1 MRNIPFMIATGFIAC
16 FLLAA
21 PAHAEEV
28 SRAQIKGLDEQVQEI
43 KSDVIAIAAELNQL
57 EEKLLFPSQTQVAVF
72 VSLAK
77 GEEFRVDSLEVRLD
91 GETVATHLY
100 TFKELEALQNGGVQ
114 RIYTGNLRTG
124 SHNMHVLLKGKA
136 VGGSHFERSGTFGIQ
151 KDVGPAFVEIV
162 LAKQSIGFQD
172 R

>member
-1 MRNIPFMIATGFIAC
+1 M
-16 FLLAA
+16 LLLLIL
-21 PAHAEEV
+21 PANAEGV

-43 KSDVIAIAAELNQL
+43 KGDVIAIAAELNQL

-72 VSLAK
+72 VSLAE

-100 TFKELEALQNGGVQ
+100 TFKELEALRKGGVQ
-114 RIYTGNLRTG
+114 RIHTGNLRTG
-124 SHNMHVLLKGKA
+124 RHEMQVHLKGKA
-136 VGGSHFERSGTFGIQ
+136 AGGSHFERNGAFEVQ

-162 LAKQSIGFQD
+162 LAKQAISFEE